1 MDSMKSIAISHKED
15 ILKVLFENKD
25 EKYRD
30 FTSSLN
36 PSVNKG
42 DIIGVRVPVI
52 RALSKAIKG
61 SNAADEFLNTLPHR
75 YLEENHLHGFLIE
88 HERDFSKSL
97 TQITRFLPY
106 IDNWA
111 TCDMLTPKCFKKYL
125 TAQKCLEWMNSAH
138 PYTVRFGI
146 EMLMKF
152 FLDEKFSPEYLDLV
166 ASVKSEHYYVKMMI
180 AWYFATALSKQ
191 YESTI
196 PIFNDKL
203 LPVWEHNKAI
213 QKAVES
219 LRITKD
225 QKELLKNL
233 KIK

>member
-1 MDSMKSIAISHKED
+1 MTIVETLFSMQD
-15 ILKVLFENKD
+15 L
-25 EKYRD
+25 KYRD
-30 FTSSLN
+30 FHSALMPT
-36 PSVNKG
+36 VDKEKV
-42 DIIGVRVPVI
+42 IGVRVP
-52 RALSKAIKG
+52 ALRKFAKSIYGTPEAE
-61 SNAADEFLNTLPHR
+61 EFLHSLPHT
-75 YLEENHLHGFLIE
+75 YYEENNLHAFLIE
-88 HERDFSKSL
+88 LNGDYEKTL
-97 TQITRFLPY
+97 LLLEEFLPY

-111 TCDMLTPKCFKKYL
+111 TCDMLTPKCFKKHL
-125 TAQKCLEWMNSAH
+125 TAEKCIEWMNSTH

-146 EMLMKF
+146 EMLMKL
-152 FLDEKFSPEYLDLV
+152 FLDEKFSPEYLELV

>member
-1 MDSMKSIAISHKED
+1 MTIVETLFSMQD
-15 ILKVLFENKD
+15 L
-25 EKYRD
+25 KYRD
-30 FTSSLN
+30 FHSALMPT
-36 PSVNKG
+36 VDKEKV
-42 DIIGVRVPVI
+42 IGVRVP
-52 RALSKAIKG
+52 ALRKFAKSIYGTPEAE
-61 SNAADEFLNTLPHR
+61 EFLHSLPHT
-75 YLEENHLHGFLIE
+75 YYEENNLHAFLIE
-88 HERDFSKSL
+88 LNGNYDETL
-97 TQITRFLPY
+97 LLLEAFLPY

-111 TCDMLTPKCFKKYL
+111 TCDMLTPKCFKKHL
-125 TAQKCLEWMNSAH
+125 TSEKCIEWMNSAH
-138 PYTVRFGI
+138 LYTVRFGI

-152 FLDEKFSPEYLDLV
+152 FLDEKFSPEYLCLV

>member
-1 MDSMKSIAISHKED
+1 MTIVETLFSMQD
-15 ILKVLFENKD
+15 L
-25 EKYRD
+25 KYRD
-30 FTSSLN
+30 FHSALMPT
-36 PSVNKG
+36 VDKEKV
-42 DIIGVRVPVI
+42 IGVRVP
-52 RALSKAIKG
+52 ALRKFAKSIYGTPEAE
-61 SNAADEFLNTLPHR
+61 EFLLSLPHT
-75 YLEENHLHGFLIE
+75 YYEENNLHAFLIE
-88 HERDFSKSL
+88 LNGNYDETL
-97 TQITRFLPY
+97 LLLEEFLPH

-125 TAQKCLEWMNSAH
+125 TAQKCLEWMSSSH

-152 FLDEKFSPEYLDLV
+152 FLDEKFLPEYFNLV

>member
-1 MDSMKSIAISHKED
+1 MTIQETLFSMQD
-15 ILKVLFENKD
+15 L
-25 EKYRD
+25 KYRD
-30 FTSSLN
+30 FHSALMPT
-36 PSVNKG
+36 VDKEKV
-42 DIIGVRVPVI
+42 IGVRVP
-52 RALSKAIKG
+52 ALRKFAKSIYGTPEAE
-61 SNAADEFLNTLPHR
+61 EFLHSLPHT
-75 YLEENHLHGFLIE
+75 YYEENNLHAFLIE
-88 HERDFSKSL
+88 LNGNYDETL
-97 TQITRFLPY
+97 LLLEEFLPH

-111 TCDMLTPKCFKKYL
+111 TCDMLTPKCFKKHL
-125 TAQKCLEWMNSAH
+125 TDEKCIEWMNSAH

-152 FLDEKFSPEYLDLV
+152 FLDEKFSPEYLELV

>member
-1 MDSMKSIAISHKED
+1 MTIVETLFSMQD
-15 ILKVLFENKD
+15 L
-25 EKYRD
+25 KYRD
-30 FTSSLN
+30 FHSALMPT
-36 PSVNKG
+36 VDKEKV
-42 DIIGVRVPVI
+42 IGVRVP
-52 RALSKAIKG
+52 ALRKFAKSIYGTPEAE
-61 SNAADEFLNTLPHR
+61 EFLHSLPHT
-75 YLEENHLHGFLIE
+75 YYEENNLHAFLIE
-88 HERDFSKSL
+88 LNGDYEKTL
-97 TQITRFLPY
+97 LLLEELLPH

-111 TCDMLTPKCFKKYL
+111 TCDMLTPKCFKKHL
-125 TAQKCLEWMNSAH
+125 TAEKCIEWMNSTH

-146 EMLMKF
+146 EMLMKL
-152 FLDEKFSPEYLDLV
+152 FLDEKFSPEYLELV

>member
-1 MDSMKSIAISHKED
+1 MTIVETLFSMQD
-15 ILKVLFENKD
+15 L
-25 EKYRD
+25 KYRD
-30 FTSSLN
+30 FHSALMPT
-36 PSVNKG
+36 VDKEKV
-42 DIIGVRVPVI
+42 IGVRVP
-52 RALSKAIKG
+52 ALRKFAKSIYGTPEAE
-61 SNAADEFLNTLPHR
+61 EFLHSLPHT
-75 YLEENHLHGFLIE
+75 YYEENNLHAFLIE
-88 HERDFSKSL
+88 LNGNYDETL
-97 TQITRFLPY
+97 LLLEEFLPH

-125 TAQKCLEWMNSAH
+125 TAEKFIEWMNSAH

-152 FLDEKFSPEYLDLV
+152 FLDEKFSPEYLELV

>member
-1 MDSMKSIAISHKED
+1 MTIIETLFSMQD
-15 ILKVLFENKD
+15 L
-25 EKYRD
+25 KYRD
-30 FTSSLN
+30 FHSALMPT
-36 PSVNKG
+36 VDKEKV
-42 DIIGVRVPVI
+42 IGVRVP
-52 RALSKAIKG
+52 ALRKFAKSIYGTPEAE
-61 SNAADEFLNTLPHR
+61 EFLHSLPHT
-75 YLEENHLHGFLIE
+75 YYEENNLHAFLIE
-88 HERDFSKSL
+88 LNVNYDETL
-97 TQITRFLPY
+97 LLLEAFLPY

-152 FLDEKFSPEYLDLV
+152 FLDEKFSPEYLELV
-166 ASVKSEHYYVKMMI
+166 ASVRSEHYYVKMMI

>member
-1 MDSMKSIAISHKED
+1 MTIVETLFSMQD
-15 ILKVLFENKD
+15 L
-25 EKYRD
+25 KYRD
-30 FTSSLN
+30 FHSALMPT
-36 PSVNKG
+36 VDKEKV
-42 DIIGVRVPVI
+42 IGVRVP
-52 RALSKAIKG
+52 ALRKFAKSIYGTPEAE
-61 SNAADEFLNTLPHR
+61 EFLLSLPHI
-75 YLEENHLHGFLIE
+75 YYEENNLHAFLIE
-88 HERDFSKSL
+88 LNGNYDETL
-97 TQITRFLPY
+97 LLLEAFLPY

-111 TCDMLTPKCFKKYL
+111 TCDMLTPKCFKKHL
-125 TAQKCLEWMNSAH
+125 TSEKCIEWMNSDH

>member
-1 MDSMKSIAISHKED
+1 MTIIETLFSMQD
-15 ILKVLFENKD
+15 L
-25 EKYRD
+25 KYRD
-30 FTSSLN
+30 FHSALMPT
-36 PSVNKG
+36 VDKEKV
-42 DIIGVRVPVI
+42 IGVRVP
-52 RALSKAIKG
+52 ALRKFAKSIYGTPEAE
-61 SNAADEFLNTLPHR
+61 EFLHSLPHT
-75 YLEENHLHGFLIE
+75 YYEENNLHAFLIE
-88 HERDFSKSL
+88 INGNYDETL
-97 TQITRFLPY
+97 LLLEVFLPY

-111 TCDMLTPKCFKKYL
+111 TCDMLTPKCFKKHL
-125 TAQKCLEWMNSAH
+125 TVQKCLEWMSSSH

>member
-1 MDSMKSIAISHKED
+1 MTIIETLFSMQD
-15 ILKVLFENKD
+15 L
-25 EKYRD
+25 KYRD
-30 FTSSLN
+30 FHSALMPT
-36 PSVNKG
+36 VDKERV
-42 DIIGVRVPVI
+42 IGVRVPELRKFAKSI
-52 RALSKAIKG
+52 YGTPEAE
-61 SNAADEFLNTLPHR
+61 EFLQSLPHT
-75 YLEENHLHGFLIE
+75 YYEENNLHAFLIE
-88 HERDFSKSL
+88 LNGDYDETL
-97 TQITRFLPY
+97 LLLEEFLPH

-111 TCDMLTPKCFKKYL
+111 TCDMLTPKCFKKHL
-125 TAQKCLEWMNSAH
+125 TAEKCFEWMGSHH

-152 FLDEKFSPEYLDLV
+152 FLDENFSPEYLNV
-166 ASVKSEHYYVKMMI
+166 IARVRSEHYYVKMMI

-191 YESTI
+191 YEATI

-213 QKAVES
+213 QKAIES

>member
-1 MDSMKSIAISHKED
+1 MTIQETLFSMQD
-15 ILKVLFENKD
+15 L
-25 EKYRD
+25 KYRD
-30 FTSSLN
+30 FHSALMPT
-36 PSVNKG
+36 VDKEKV
-42 DIIGVRVPVI
+42 IGVRVP
-52 RALSKAIKG
+52 ALRKFAKSIYGTPEAE
-61 SNAADEFLNTLPHR
+61 EFLHSLPHT
-75 YLEENHLHGFLIE
+75 YYEENNLHAFLIE
-88 HERDFSKSL
+88 LNGDYEKTL
-97 TQITRFLPY
+97 LLLEEFLPY

-111 TCDMLTPKCFKKYL
+111 TCDMLTPKCFKKHL
-125 TAQKCLEWMNSAH
+125 TAEKCIEWMNSTH

-146 EMLMKF
+146 EMLMKL
-152 FLDEKFSPEYLDLV
+152 FLDEKFSPEYLELV

>member
-1 MDSMKSIAISHKED
+1 MTIVETLFSMQD
-15 ILKVLFENKD
+15 L
-25 EKYRD
+25 KYRD
-30 FTSSLN
+30 FHSALMPT
-36 PSVNKG
+36 VDKEKV
-42 DIIGVRVPVI
+42 IGVRVP
-52 RALSKAIKG
+52 ALRKFAKSIYGTPEAE
-61 SNAADEFLNTLPHR
+61 EFLHSLPHT
-75 YLEENHLHGFLIE
+75 YYEENNLHAFLIE
-88 HERDFSKSL
+88 LNGDYEKTL
-97 TQITRFLPY
+97 LLLEEFLPY

-111 TCDMLTPKCFKKYL
+111 TCDMLTPKCFKKHL
-125 TAQKCLEWMNSAH
+125 TAEKCIEWMNSTH

-146 EMLMKF
+146 EMLMKL
-152 FLDEKFSPEYLDLV
+152 FLDEKFSPEYLELV

-213 QKAVES
+213 QKATES
-219 LRITKD
+219 LRITD
-225 QKELLKNL
+225 EQKEKLKKL

>member
-1 MDSMKSIAISHKED
+1 MTIVETLFSMQD
-15 ILKVLFENKD
+15 L
-25 EKYRD
+25 KYRD
-30 FTSSLN
+30 FHSALMPT
-36 PSVNKG
+36 VDKEKV
-42 DIIGVRVPVI
+42 IGVRVP
-52 RALSKAIKG
+52 ALRKFAKSIYGTPEAE
-61 SNAADEFLNTLPHR
+61 EFLHSLPHT
-75 YLEENHLHGFLIE
+75 YYEENNLHAFLIE
-88 HERDFSKSL
+88 LNVNYDETL
-97 TQITRFLPY
+97 LLLEAFLPY

-152 FLDEKFSPEYLDLV
+152 FLDEKFSPEYLELV
-166 ASVKSEHYYVKMMI
+166 ASVRSEHYYVKMMI

>member
-1 MDSMKSIAISHKED
+1 MTIQETLFSMQD
-15 ILKVLFENKD
+15 L
-25 EKYRD
+25 KYRD
-30 FTSSLN
+30 FHSALMPT
-36 PSVNKG
+36 VDKEKV
-42 DIIGVRVPVI
+42 IGVRVP
-52 RALSKAIKG
+52 ALRKFAKSIYGTPEAE
-61 SNAADEFLNTLPHR
+61 EFLHSLPHT
-75 YLEENHLHGFLIE
+75 YYEENNLHAFLIE
-88 HERDFSKSL
+88 INGNYDETL
-97 TQITRFLPY
+97 LLLEVFLPY

-111 TCDMLTPKCFKKYL
+111 TCDMLTPKCFKKHL
-125 TAQKCLEWMNSAH
+125 TVQKCLEWMSSSH